1 VSFGTRTSSGTYREI
16 SCIAKGTIP
25 SFPII
30 FGRFYDLEQD
40 DEKGLL
46 YLARN
51 GLEGV
56 PKACDVD
63 ESDELRQ

>member
-1 VSFGTRTSSGTYREI
+1 M
-16 SCIAKGTIP
+16 AKGTIP